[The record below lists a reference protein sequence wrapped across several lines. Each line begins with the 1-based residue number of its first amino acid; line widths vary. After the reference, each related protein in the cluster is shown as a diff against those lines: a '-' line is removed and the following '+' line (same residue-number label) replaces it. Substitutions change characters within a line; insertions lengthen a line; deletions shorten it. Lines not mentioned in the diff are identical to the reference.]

1 MEINFRSEESKKT
14 NTNNLRHSTP
24 AFMPQ
29 NGIKPVVQAVEEPT
43 KLHRQLAWQIAPN
56 LLLSFKYAWEGV
68 TYAFVTQRNFRIH
81 TIIGTVAIGLG
92 IFLRASGIEMAVISL
107 TIAMVLVLELLNTA
121 LESVVDLTV
130 KHSYHELA
138 KIAKDCA
145 AGAVLIAAIAAI
157 VVACLILLPRIF
169 ALLF

>member
-1 MEINFRSEESKKT
+1 MKINFRSEESRKN
-14 NTNNLRHSTP
+14 NTNHLRHSTP
-24 AFMPQ
+24 AFMPK
-29 NGIKPVVQAVEEPT
+29 NGIKPLVQAVEEPT
-43 KLHRQLAWQIAPN
+43 KVHRQLAWQIAPN
-56 LLLSFKYAWEGV
+56 LVLSFKYAWEGV
-68 TYAFVTQRNFRIH
+68 TYAFITQRNFRIH

-92 IFLRASGIEMAVISL
+92 IFLRVSGIEMAVIGL

-157 VVACLILLPRIF
+157 AVAGLILLPRLF
-169 ALLF
+169 AVLF